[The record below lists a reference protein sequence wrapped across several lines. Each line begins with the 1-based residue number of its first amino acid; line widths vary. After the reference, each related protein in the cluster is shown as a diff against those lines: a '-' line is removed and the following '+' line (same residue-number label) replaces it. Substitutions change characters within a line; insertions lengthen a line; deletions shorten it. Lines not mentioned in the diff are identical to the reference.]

1 MTSSPVKRMLREE
14 FPLPIVKTAIILAAG
29 MGTRLKE
36 LGQSFPKG
44 FLQLGERTIIEE
56 SIERLQNC
64 GIERIIIVTGHLSEF
79 YQRLQE
85 CYDGQIVTVHNP
97 RYAESGSMY
106 SLYCARELVDS
117 DFLLLESDLIYE
129 RRALETVLAFP
140 GDNVI
145 LLSGQTNAGD
155 EVYVATSGETIVA
168 MSKNQAE
175 LSNQIAG
182 ELVGIS
188 KISQPLFERML
199 QHASL
204 RFENS
209 LKVDYEVDG
218 LVSAAQSYPV
228 YYTAIA
234 DLLWAEIDDLDHLVR
249 AKEQIYPAIVQ
260 KDN

>member
-1 MTSSPVKRMLREE
+1 MLREE

-44 FLQLGERTIIEE
+44 FLQLGERTII
-56 SIERLQNC
+56 
-64 GIERIIIVTGHLSEF
+64 
-79 YQRLQE
+79 
-85 CYDGQIVTVHNP
+85 
-97 RYAESGSMY
+97 
-106 SLYCARELVDS
+106 
-117 DFLLLESDLIYE
+117 
-129 RRALETVLAFP
+129 
-140 GDNVI
+140 NVI

-228 YYTAIA
+228 YYTAIS